1 MTQTPIKAE
10 IDLQALTHNAQ
21 IARSLAPDS
30 HQLAMVKA
38 NAYGH
43 GLVPVARAL
52 APYVSGLGIARLSEA
67 MQLQQLSL
75 GRDIVLM
82 TGFLT
87 SQELITCA
95 EYGFTPVIHNSQQ
108 IRLIQQTKLPYPISI
123 WLKINTGMG
132 RLGFHQADFANVYD
146 QLAQCPNI
154 QKPIGVMSHLAN
166 AGTHNSPTASQQYQQ
181 LMTAIRSYPI
191 VTSLANSAALLAHD
205 IPADQDWV
213 RPGIMLYGASPLSYL
228 TADELNLKPVMTLK
242 SKLIAINQL
251 QAGDS
256 VGYGSQW
263 VCPETMPVGVVAIG
277 YGDGYPRGI
286 DHQASVIINNCSAP
300 IIGRISM
307 DMLTIDLR
315 GITDAQEGDEV
326 TLWGHELPIETVAN
340 WADTIA
346 YDLMCR
352 VNQTQARVQFQY
364 NE

>member
-21 IARSLAPDS
+21 VAQSLAPS
-30 HQLAMVKA
+30 SRQLAMVKA

-52 APYVSGLGIARLSEA
+52 APYVSGFGIARLSEA
-67 MQLQQLSL
+67 MQLQQLCL

-87 SQELITCA
+87 PEELITCSN
-95 EYGFTPVIHNSQQ
+95 YGFTPVVHNHQQ
-108 IRLIQQTKLPYPISI
+108 IKLIQQTQLPYPISI

-132 RLGFHQADFANVYD
+132 RLGFHQADFATIYQ
-146 QLAQCPNI
+146 QLAHCPNI
-154 QKPIGVMSHLAN
+154 TQPIGVMSHLAN
-166 AGTHNSPTASQQYQQ
+166 AGTQQAPTASEQYQQ
-181 LMTAIRSYPI
+181 LVNTIKDYPVRS
-191 VTSLANSAALLAHD
+191 SLANSAALLAHD

-263 VCPETMPVGVVAIG
+263 VCPQTMPVGVVAIG

-286 DHQASVIINNCSAP
+286 DQKAHVIINQGAAP
-300 IIGRISM
+300 VIGRISM
-307 DMLTIDLR
+307 DMLTVDLT
-315 GITDAQEGDEV
+315 GIKNAQEGDEV
-326 TLWGHELPIETVAN
+326 ILWGRDLAIETVAN

-364 NE
+364 NK